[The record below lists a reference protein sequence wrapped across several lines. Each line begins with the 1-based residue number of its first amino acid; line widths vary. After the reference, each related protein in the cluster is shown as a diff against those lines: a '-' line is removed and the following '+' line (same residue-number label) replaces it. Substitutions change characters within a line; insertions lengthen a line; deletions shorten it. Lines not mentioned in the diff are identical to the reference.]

1 MDQRTE
7 DLLNLAQEAGNLGV
21 FEWFVQAG
29 AVQVSPKFL
38 LLYGLEAFDGRYE
51 SWLKCVFREDK
62 PLLLDQTERAFAAH
76 VREPKAEFRIVR
88 ASDGA
93 LRWIESRSIVFY
105 GARGEAIRVVSVHA
119 DVTERKR
126 AIMELRAFTETLDA
140 AVKERTR
147 ELEREN
153 EARKKAEE
161 SLRQAQK
168 MEAVGQLTGGIA
180 HDFNNLLTI
189 VLGGLDRIGR
199 EIDALPASPAVARII
214 HARNAALQ
222 GVQRAAALTSRL
234 LAFSRQQALVPQA
247 IDANRLVASIG
258 DFLRRTLGE
267 EVSLETVLAGGLW
280 CTFADPN
287 QLENAI
293 LNLAINARDAMPH
306 GGKLTIETSNSYLD
320 KAYVDSLSEPVEPG
334 QYVMIAVADT
344 GVGMDRATR
353 ERAFDPFFTTKEVG
367 RGTGLGLSQVY
378 GFVRQTGGHV
388 QIYSELN
395 EGTTVKIYLRRHEDG
410 EDSAEDLHVTDDTLH
425 AIGAETILVV
435 EDDEALREYT
445 TEVLRELG
453 YGVLEARDGPS
464 ALEILERHHVNL
476 LFTDVVMPGGM
487 NGRELADEAVRRRP
501 GLRVLLT
508 TGYARN
514 ANIHHGRLDAG
525 VQMIG
530 KPFSVG
536 ELSAKVR
543 VLLDG

>member
-21 FEWFVQAG
+21 FEWLVQAG
-29 AVQVSPKFL
+29 TVQVSPKFL

-62 PLLLDQTERAFAAH
+62 PLLVDQTERAFAAH
-76 VREPKAEFRIVR
+76 VREAKAEFRIVR

-93 LRWIESRSIVFY
+93 LKWIESLSIIFY
-105 GARGEAIRVVSVHA
+105 GARGQAVRVVSVHA

-147 ELEREN
+147 ELETEN

-168 MEAVGQLTGGIA
+168 MEAVGQLTGGVA

-189 VLGGLDRIGR
+189 VLGGLDMIGR
-199 EIDALPASPAVARII
+199 QIDALPPSPAVARITR
-214 HARNAALQ
+214 ARNAALQ
-222 GVQRAAALTSRL
+222 GVQRGAALTRRL

-247 IDANRLVASIG
+247 IDANRLVASTS
-258 DFLRRTLGE
+258 DLLRRTLGE
-267 EVSLETVLAGGLW
+267 EVSLETVLAAGLW
-280 CTFADPN
+280 RTFADPN

-293 LNLAINARDAMPH
+293 LNLALNARDAMPD

-320 KAYVDSLSEPVEPG
+320 QAYIGSLSEPVEPG
-334 QYVMIAVADT
+334 QYVMISVADT

-367 RGTGLGLSQVY
+367 KGTGLGLSQVY

-388 QIYSELN
+388 KIYSELN

-410 EDSAEDLHVTDDTLH
+410 EHSTEDLHPTDDALR
-425 AIGAETILVV
+425 AIGAETILIV

-464 ALEILERHHVNL
+464 ALRILERHHVDL

-487 NGRELADEAVRRRP
+487 NGRELADEAVCRWP

-514 ANIHHGRLDAG
+514 AIVHHGRLDAG
-525 VQMIG
+525 VHMIG
-530 KPFSVG
+530 KPFSFG

-543 VLLDG
+543 VVLDS